1 MIFSQEF
8 EKVIEHLPDTIMKN
22 DVFIKAYG
30 KCEELK
36 MSEKDFFSKLV
47 NELEV
52 EFNYDPEKVKDI
64 LGEKYYTDV
73 CSFYSEFDEN
83 NVNVNKRP
91 VLRYDELLRK
101 KVGEYF
107 GCLLTNEVW
116 LPSPEEYKK
125 DPFKYVYIEEIFWRC
140 MRKIY
145 DYFFIDAEKTIKYI
159 SRTTNNIRSSTNL
172 EYNILDILERY
183 IVINGA
189 MGVTDA
195 IYHSLVREVR
205 WVLEKNIDIDNYNI
219 YMDVDEIEKEEE
231 EKKEEEKKEEEKKE
245 EEKKEEEK
253 EETEKKEEEKEETEK
268 KEEKKEETEKK
279 EEEKEETEKKEDKED
294 DENLYLIK
302 ISKRGCFDAKTNMC
316 LTLESKTKRD
326 IDYWKKKVIDN
337 ETMLSPYINLG
348 YQARILLN
356 EKMRK
361 VLCGEGNVA
370 GIGTRLKY
378 LGLLRNGLGDYEAFV
393 IEKQSG
399 FYLTYILME
408 GMIKNRLLQIKDL
421 KQIEKY
427 QKSKLKVIEKYV
439 GKLLLLEDNV
449 RPILKV
455 IKREFKRYKKT
466 KYILPNRRNQLIL
479 IMFRLISE
487 IHSADISM
495 SVANYVMREIEV
507 LQNFSDIYIEKT
519 LFNIDNMLLVWVKKF
534 NCQYDFLMEIMVYM
548 YSYKKTDKRLK
559 YLENVE
565 LCSGSQ
571 EFVYVDNIMQKAYA
585 GEYSEIK
592 KESLNSPLMLKK
604 MFSLDSEC
612 TEQRIQSIINSY
624 IIHGSYP
631 IEFEFTK

>member
-8 EKVIEHLPDTIMKN
+8 EKVIEYLPDIIMKN
-22 DVFIKAYG
+22 DVFIEAYR
-30 KCEELK
+30 KRKEVK
-36 MSEKDFFSKLV
+36 MSKKDFFSKLV

-52 EFNYDPEKVKDI
+52 EFNYDPRKVKDI
-64 LGEKYYTDV
+64 VGEKYYTDV

-116 LPSPEEYKK
+116 LSSPEEYKK

-159 SRTTNNIRSSTNL
+159 SRTNNNIRSSTNL

-189 MGVTDA
+189 MGVTDT

-219 YMDVDEIEKEEE
+219 YMDVDEIEKEG
-231 EKKEEEKKEEEKKE
+231 
-245 EEKKEEEK
+245 EEK
-253 EETEKKEEEKEETEK
+253 EGEEKEG
-268 KEEKKEETEKK
+268 
-279 EEEKEETEKKEDKED
+279 EEKEEDKED

-302 ISKRGCFDAKTNMC
+302 INKNGCFDAKTNMR
-316 LTLESKTKRD
+316 LTLESITKRD
-326 IDYWKKKVIDN
+326 TTYWKKKVIDN

-348 YQARILLN
+348 YQAKIVLN

-378 LGLLRNGLGDYEAFV
+378 LGFLRNGLGGYEAFV

-427 QKSKLKVIEKYV
+427 QKSKLKIIEKYM
-439 GKLLLLEDNV
+439 GKLLLLDNV
-449 RPILKV
+449 RPILNV
-455 IKREFKRYKKT
+455 IKSEFKRYKDKKT
-466 KYILPNRRNQLIL
+466 TYILPNRRNQLIL
-479 IMFRLISE
+479 IMFYLLSAIR
-487 IHSADISM
+487 SADISM
-495 SVANYVMREIEV
+495 SVARCVMEEIESI
-507 LQNFSDIYIEKT
+507 QNFSDDYIEKM
-519 LFNIDNMLLVWVKKF
+519 LIRIDNMLVGWVKKF

-565 LCSGSQ
+565 LCPGSQ

-585 GEYSEIK
+585 SEYSKIK
-592 KESLNSPLMLKK
+592 KESLNSSLMLKK

-631 IEFEFTK
+631 EEFGFTK

>member
-231 EKKEEEKKEEEKKE
+231 EKEEEEKKEEENKE
-245 EEKKEEEK
+245 EE
-253 EETEKKEEEKEETEK
+253 
-268 KEEKKEETEKK
+268 KEETEKK

>member
-231 EKKEEEKKEEEKKE
+231 EKEEEEKKEEEKKE
-245 EEKKEEEK
+245 E
-253 EETEKKEEEKEETEK
+253 
-268 KEEKKEETEKK
+268 EKK

-370 GIGTRLKY
+370 GIGTRL
-378 LGLLRNGLGDYEAFV
+378 NA
-393 IEKQSG
+393 
-399 FYLTYILME
+399 
-408 GMIKNRLLQIKDL
+408 
-421 KQIEKY
+421 
-427 QKSKLKVIEKYV
+427 
-439 GKLLLLEDNV
+439 
-449 RPILKV
+449 
-455 IKREFKRYKKT
+455 
-466 KYILPNRRNQLIL
+466 
-479 IMFRLISE
+479 
-487 IHSADISM
+487 
-495 SVANYVMREIEV
+495 
-507 LQNFSDIYIEKT
+507 NFS
-519 LFNIDNMLLVWVKKF
+519 LFS
-534 NCQYDFLMEIMVYM
+534 
-548 YSYKKTDKRLK
+548 YSNT
-559 YLENVE
+559 
-565 LCSGSQ
+565 
-571 EFVYVDNIMQKAYA
+571 
-585 GEYSEIK
+585 
-592 KESLNSPLMLKK
+592 
-604 MFSLDSEC
+604 
-612 TEQRIQSIINSY
+612 
-624 IIHGSYP
+624 
-631 IEFEFTK
+631 

>member
-1 MIFSQEF
+1 MILSQEF
-8 EKVIEHLPDTIMKN
+8 EKVIEHLPDIIMKN
-22 DVFIKAYG
+22 DVFIKAY
-30 KCEELK
+30 KKRKEVK
-36 MSEKDFFSKLV
+36 MSKKDFFSKVV

-64 LGEKYYTDV
+64 VGEQYYTNV
-73 CSFYSEFDEN
+73 CSLCSKLDES
-83 NVNVNKRP
+83 NVNFNTRP
-91 VLRYDELLRK
+91 VIRCDELPWK
-101 KVGEYF
+101 EFEEYF

-116 LPSPEEYKK
+116 LLPPEEYKK
-125 DPFKYVYIEEIFWRC
+125 DPFKYVYIVGMFLRC

-145 DYFFIDAEKTIKYI
+145 DYFFIDVEKTIKYM
-159 SRTTNNIRSSTNL
+159 SRTNNIWSFENL
-172 EYNILDILERY
+172 KDKILDALERS

-189 MGVTDA
+189 MGVDGT

-231 EKKEEEKKEEEKKE
+231 KKEEEKKEEEKKE
-245 EEKKEEEK
+245 EGEK
-253 EETEKKEEEKEETEK
+253 E
-268 KEEKKEETEKK
+268 
-279 EEEKEETEKKEDKED
+279 EDKED

-302 ISKRGCFDAKTNMC
+302 INKNGCFDAKTNMR
-316 LTLESKTKRD
+316 LTLESKTPKD
-326 IDYWKKKVIDN
+326 TTYWEKKVIDS
-337 ETMLSPYINLG
+337 EVMLSPYINLG
-348 YQARILLN
+348 YQAKIVLN
-356 EKMRK
+356 EKMKK

-378 LGLLRNGLGDYEAFV
+378 LGFLRKGVGDYEAFV

-519 LFNIDNMLLVWVKKF
+519 LFNIDNMLLEWVKKF
-534 NCQYDFLMEIMVYM
+534 NCQYDFLMETMVYM
-548 YSYKKTDKRLK
+548 YSYKKTDERLK

-565 LCSGSQ
+565 VCPGSR
-571 EFVYVDNIMQKAYA
+571 EFVYVDNIMQKAYD
-585 GEYSEIK
+585 GEYSEITK
-592 KESLNSPLMLKK
+592 KSLKSPLMLKK
-604 MFSLDSEC
+604 MFSIDSEC

-624 IIHGSYP
+624 IIHASYP
-631 IEFEFTK
+631 IEFEFAK

>member
-231 EKKEEEKKEEEKKE
+231 
-245 EEKKEEEK
+245 
-253 EETEKKEEEKEETEK
+253 
-268 KEEKKEETEKK
+268 
-279 EEEKEETEKKEDKED
+279 EKKEDKED

-631 IEFEFTK
+631 IEFEFT

>member
-231 EKKEEEKKEEEKKE
+231 EKKEE
-245 EEKKEEEK
+245 
-253 EETEKKEEEKEETEK
+253 
-268 KEEKKEETEKK
+268 EKK

>member
-231 EKKEEEKKEEEKKE
+231 EKKEEEKE
-245 EEKKEEEK
+245 
-253 EETEKKEEEKEETEK
+253 
-268 KEEKKEETEKK
+268 

>member
-1 MIFSQEF
+1 MILSQEF
-8 EKVIEHLPDTIMKN
+8 EKVIEHLPDIIMKN
-22 DVFIKAYG
+22 DVFIKAY
-30 KCEELK
+30 KKRKEVK
-36 MSEKDFFSKLV
+36 MSKKDFFSKVV

-64 LGEKYYTDV
+64 VGEQYYTNV
-73 CSFYSEFDEN
+73 CSLCSKLDES
-83 NVNVNKRP
+83 NVNFNTRP
-91 VLRYDELLRK
+91 VIRCDELPWK
-101 KVGEYF
+101 EFEEYF

-116 LPSPEEYKK
+116 LLPPEEYKK
-125 DPFKYVYIEEIFWRC
+125 DPFKYVYIVGMFLRC

-145 DYFFIDAEKTIKYI
+145 DYFFIDVEKTIKYM
-159 SRTTNNIRSSTNL
+159 SRTNNIWSFENL
-172 EYNILDILERY
+172 KDKILDALERS

-189 MGVTDA
+189 MGVDGT

-231 EKKEEEKKEEEKKE
+231 KKEEEKKEEGKKE
-245 EEKKEEEK
+245 EEKKEEGEEEEGEK
-253 EETEKKEEEKEETEK
+253 E
-268 KEEKKEETEKK
+268 
-279 EEEKEETEKKEDKED
+279 EDKED

-302 ISKRGCFDAKTNMC
+302 INKNGCFDAKTNMR
-316 LTLESKTKRD
+316 LTLESKTPKD
-326 IDYWKKKVIDN
+326 TTYWEKKVIDS
-337 ETMLSPYINLG
+337 EVMLSPYINLG
-348 YQARILLN
+348 YQAKIVLN
-356 EKMRK
+356 EKMKK

-378 LGLLRNGLGDYEAFV
+378 LGFLRKGVGDYEAFV

-519 LFNIDNMLLVWVKKF
+519 LFNIDNMLLEWVKKF
-534 NCQYDFLMEIMVYM
+534 NCQYDFLMETMVYM
-548 YSYKKTDKRLK
+548 YSYKKTDERLK

-565 LCSGSQ
+565 VCPGSR
-571 EFVYVDNIMQKAYA
+571 EFVYVDNIMQKAYD
-585 GEYSEIK
+585 GEYSEITK
-592 KESLNSPLMLKK
+592 KSLKSPLMLKK
-604 MFSLDSEC
+604 MFSIDSEC

-624 IIHGSYP
+624 IIHASYP
-631 IEFEFTK
+631 IEFEFAK

>member
-231 EKKEEEKKEEEKKE
+231 EKEEEEKKEE
-245 EEKKEEEK
+245 
-253 EETEKKEEEKEETEK
+253 
-268 KEEKKEETEKK
+268 EKK

-495 SVANYVMREIEV
+495 SVANYVIREIEV

>member
-231 EKKEEEKKEEEKKE
+231 
-245 EEKKEEEK
+245 
-253 EETEKKEEEKEETEK
+253 
-268 KEEKKEETEKK
+268 EKK

>member
-219 YMDVDEIEKEEE
+219 YMDVDEIETEA
-231 EKKEEEKKEEEKKE
+231 
-245 EEKKEEEK
+245 EEK
-253 EETEKKEEEKEETEK
+253 EETEKKA
-268 KEEKKEETEKK
+268 
-279 EEEKEETEKKEDKED
+279 DKED

>member
-1 MIFSQEF
+1 MILSQEF
-8 EKVIEHLPDTIMKN
+8 EKVIEHLPDIIMKN
-22 DVFIKAYG
+22 DVFIKAY
-30 KCEELK
+30 KKRKEVK
-36 MSEKDFFSKLV
+36 MSKKDFFSKVV

-64 LGEKYYTDV
+64 VGEQYYTNV
-73 CSFYSEFDEN
+73 CSLCSKLDES
-83 NVNVNKRP
+83 NVNFNTRP
-91 VLRYDELLRK
+91 VIRCDELPWK
-101 KVGEYF
+101 EFEEYF

-116 LPSPEEYKK
+116 LLPPEEYKK
-125 DPFKYVYIEEIFWRC
+125 DPFKYVYIVGMFLRC

-145 DYFFIDAEKTIKYI
+145 DYFFIDVEKTIKYM
-159 SRTTNNIRSSTNL
+159 SRTNNIWSFENL
-172 EYNILDILERY
+172 KDKILDALERS

-189 MGVTDA
+189 MGVDGT

-231 EKKEEEKKEEEKKE
+231 KKEEEKKEEGKKEEEKKEEEKKE
-245 EEKKEEEK
+245 E
-253 EETEKKEEEKEETEK
+253 
-268 KEEKKEETEKK
+268 
-279 EEEKEETEKKEDKED
+279 DKED

-302 ISKRGCFDAKTNMC
+302 INKNGCFDAKTNMR
-316 LTLESKTKRD
+316 LTLESKTPKD
-326 IDYWKKKVIDN
+326 TTYWEKKVIDS
-337 ETMLSPYINLG
+337 EVMLSPYINLG
-348 YQARILLN
+348 YQAKIVLN
-356 EKMRK
+356 EKMKK

-378 LGLLRNGLGDYEAFV
+378 LGFLRKGVGDYEAFV

-519 LFNIDNMLLVWVKKF
+519 LFNIDNMLLEWVKKF
-534 NCQYDFLMEIMVYM
+534 NCQYDFLMETMVYM
-548 YSYKKTDKRLK
+548 YSYKKTDERLK

-565 LCSGSQ
+565 VCPGSR
-571 EFVYVDNIMQKAYA
+571 EFVYVDNIMQKAYD
-585 GEYSEIK
+585 GEYSEITK
-592 KESLNSPLMLKK
+592 KSLKSPLMLKK
-604 MFSLDSEC
+604 MFSIDSEC

-624 IIHGSYP
+624 IIHASYP
-631 IEFEFTK
+631 IEFEFAK

>member
-231 EKKEEEKKEEEKKE
+231 EKEEE
-245 EEKKEEEK
+245 
-253 EETEKKEEEKEETEK
+253 
-268 KEEKKEETEKK
+268 
-279 EEEKEETEKKEDKED
+279 EKKEDKED

>member
-231 EKKEEEKKEEEKKE
+231 EKEE

-253 EETEKKEEEKEETEK
+253 EEEENEEE
-268 KEEKKEETEKK
+268 
-279 EEEKEETEKKEDKED
+279 EKKEDKED

>member
-231 EKKEEEKKEEEKKE
+231 EKEEEEKKEEEKKE
-245 EEKKEEEK
+245 G
-253 EETEKKEEEKEETEK
+253 
-268 KEEKKEETEKK
+268 EKK

>member
-1 MIFSQEF
+1 MILSQEF
-8 EKVIEHLPDTIMKN
+8 EKVIEHLPDIIMKN
-22 DVFIKAYG
+22 DVFIKAY
-30 KCEELK
+30 KKRKEVK
-36 MSEKDFFSKLV
+36 MSKKDFFSKVV

-64 LGEKYYTDV
+64 VGEQYYTNV
-73 CSFYSEFDEN
+73 CSLCSKLDES
-83 NVNVNKRP
+83 NVNFNTRP
-91 VLRYDELLRK
+91 VIRCDELPWK
-101 KVGEYF
+101 EFEEYF

-116 LPSPEEYKK
+116 LLPPEEYKK
-125 DPFKYVYIEEIFWRC
+125 DPFKYVYIVGMFLRC

-145 DYFFIDAEKTIKYI
+145 DYFFIDVEKTIKYM
-159 SRTTNNIRSSTNL
+159 SRTNNIWSFENL
-172 EYNILDILERY
+172 KDKILDALERS

-189 MGVTDA
+189 MGVDST

-231 EKKEEEKKEEEKKE
+231 KKEEEKKEEGKKE
-245 EEKKEEEK
+245 EEKKEEGEK
-253 EETEKKEEEKEETEK
+253 EEGEKE
-268 KEEKKEETEKK
+268 
-279 EEEKEETEKKEDKED
+279 EDKED

-302 ISKRGCFDAKTNMC
+302 INKNGCFDAKTNMR
-316 LTLESKTKRD
+316 LTLESKTPKD
-326 IDYWKKKVIDN
+326 TTYWEKKVIDS
-337 ETMLSPYINLG
+337 EVMLSPYINLG
-348 YQARILLN
+348 YQAKIVLN
-356 EKMRK
+356 EKMKK

-378 LGLLRNGLGDYEAFV
+378 LGFLRKGVGDYEAFV

-519 LFNIDNMLLVWVKKF
+519 LFNIDNMLLEWVKKF
-534 NCQYDFLMEIMVYM
+534 NCQYDFLMETMVYM
-548 YSYKKTDKRLK
+548 YSYKKTDERLK

-565 LCSGSQ
+565 VCPGSR
-571 EFVYVDNIMQKAYA
+571 EFVYVDNIMQKAYD
-585 GEYSEIK
+585 GEYSEITK
-592 KESLNSPLMLKK
+592 KSLKSPLMLKK
-604 MFSLDSEC
+604 MFSIDSEC

-624 IIHGSYP
+624 IIHASYP
-631 IEFEFTK
+631 IEFEFAK

>member
-231 EKKEEEKKEEEKKE
+231 EKEEKEKKEEE
-245 EEKKEEEK
+245 
-253 EETEKKEEEKEETEK
+253 
-268 KEEKKEETEKK
+268 KEETEKK

>member
-219 YMDVDEIEKEEE
+219 YMDVEEIEKEEEEKEEE
-231 EKKEEEKKEEEKKE
+231 EKKEEEKKEE
-245 EEKKEEEK
+245 
-253 EETEKKEEEKEETEK
+253 
-268 KEEKKEETEKK
+268 
-279 EEEKEETEKKEDKED
+279 EKKEDKED

>member
-1 MIFSQEF
+1 MILSQEF
-8 EKVIEHLPDTIMKN
+8 EKVIEHLPDIIMKN
-22 DVFIKAYG
+22 DVFIKAY
-30 KCEELK
+30 KKRKEVK
-36 MSEKDFFSKLV
+36 MSKKDFFSKVV

-64 LGEKYYTDV
+64 VGEQYYTNV
-73 CSFYSEFDEN
+73 CSLCSKLDES
-83 NVNVNKRP
+83 NVNFNTRP
-91 VLRYDELLRK
+91 VIRCDELPWK
-101 KVGEYF
+101 EFEEYF

-116 LPSPEEYKK
+116 LLPPEEYKK
-125 DPFKYVYIEEIFWRC
+125 DPFKYVYIVGMFLRC

-145 DYFFIDAEKTIKYI
+145 DYFFIDVEKTIKYM
-159 SRTTNNIRSSTNL
+159 SRTNNIWSFENL
-172 EYNILDILERY
+172 KDKILDALERS

-189 MGVTDA
+189 MGVDGT

-231 EKKEEEKKEEEKKE
+231 KKEEEKKEEGKKE
-245 EEKKEEEK
+245 EEKKEEGEEEEGEK
-253 EETEKKEEEKEETEK
+253 E
-268 KEEKKEETEKK
+268 
-279 EEEKEETEKKEDKED
+279 EDKED

-302 ISKRGCFDAKTNMC
+302 INKNGCFDAKTNMR
-316 LTLESKTKRD
+316 LTLESKTPKD
-326 IDYWKKKVIDN
+326 TTYWEKKVIDS
-337 ETMLSPYINLG
+337 EVMLSPYINLG
-348 YQARILLN
+348 YQAKIVLN
-356 EKMRK
+356 EKMKK

-378 LGLLRNGLGDYEAFV
+378 LGFLRKGVGDYEAFV

-519 LFNIDNMLLVWVKKF
+519 LFNIDKMLLEWVKKF
-534 NCQYDFLMEIMVYM
+534 NCQYDFLMETMVYM
-548 YSYKKTDKRLK
+548 YSYKKTDERLK

-565 LCSGSQ
+565 VCPGSR
-571 EFVYVDNIMQKAYA
+571 EFVYVDNIMQKAYD
-585 GEYSEIK
+585 GEYSEITK
-592 KESLNSPLMLKK
+592 KSLKSPLMLKK
-604 MFSLDSEC
+604 MFSIDSEC

-624 IIHGSYP
+624 IIHASYP
-631 IEFEFTK
+631 IEFEFAK

>member
-1 MIFSQEF
+1 MILSQEF
-8 EKVIEHLPDTIMKN
+8 EKVIEHLPDIIMKN
-22 DVFIKAYG
+22 DVFIKAY
-30 KCEELK
+30 KKRKEVK
-36 MSEKDFFSKLV
+36 MSKKDFFSKVV

-64 LGEKYYTDV
+64 VGEQYYTNV
-73 CSFYSEFDEN
+73 CSLCSKLDES
-83 NVNVNKRP
+83 NVNFNTRP
-91 VLRYDELLRK
+91 VIRCDELPWK
-101 KVGEYF
+101 EFEEYF

-116 LPSPEEYKK
+116 LLPPEEYKK
-125 DPFKYVYIEEIFWRC
+125 DPFKYVYIVGMFLRC

-145 DYFFIDAEKTIKYI
+145 GYFFIDVEKTIKYM
-159 SRTTNNIRSSTNL
+159 SRTNNIWSFENL
-172 EYNILDILERY
+172 KDKILDALERS

-189 MGVTDA
+189 MGVDGT

-219 YMDVDEIEKEEE
+219 YMDVDEIEKEEGKKE
-231 EKKEEEKKEEEKKE
+231 EGKKEEEKKEEEKKEEGEKEEGKKEEEKKEEEKKE
-245 EEKKEEEK
+245 EEKKE
-253 EETEKKEEEKEETEK
+253 
-268 KEEKKEETEKK
+268 
-279 EEEKEETEKKEDKED
+279 EDKED

-495 SVANYVMREIEV
+495 SVANCVMREIEV
-507 LQNFSDIYIEKT
+507 LQNFSDIHIEKT

>member
-231 EKKEEEKKEEEKKE
+231 EKEE

-253 EETEKKEEEKEETEK
+253 EEE
-268 KEEKKEETEKK
+268 
-279 EEEKEETEKKEDKED
+279 EKKEDKED

>member
-231 EKKEEEKKEEEKKE
+231 EKKE
-245 EEKKEEEK
+245 
-253 EETEKKEEEKEETEK
+253 
-268 KEEKKEETEKK
+268 
-279 EEEKEETEKKEDKED
+279 DKED

-495 SVANYVMREIEV
+495 SVANCVMREIEV
-507 LQNFSDIYIEKT
+507 LQNFSDIHIEKT

>member
-1 MIFSQEF
+1 MILSQEF
-8 EKVIEHLPDTIMKN
+8 EKVIEHLPDIIMKN
-22 DVFIKAYG
+22 DVFIKAY
-30 KCEELK
+30 KKRKEVK
-36 MSEKDFFSKLV
+36 MSKKDFFSKVV

-64 LGEKYYTDV
+64 VGEQYYTNV
-73 CSFYSEFDEN
+73 CSLCSKLDES
-83 NVNVNKRP
+83 NVNFNTRP
-91 VLRYDELLRK
+91 VIRCDELPWK
-101 KVGEYF
+101 EFEEYF

-116 LPSPEEYKK
+116 LLPPEEYKK
-125 DPFKYVYIEEIFWRC
+125 DPFKYVYIVGMFLRC

-145 DYFFIDAEKTIKYI
+145 DYFFIDVEKTIKYM
-159 SRTTNNIRSSTNL
+159 SRTNNIWSFENL
-172 EYNILDILERY
+172 KDKILDALERS

-189 MGVTDA
+189 MGVDGT

-231 EKKEEEKKEEEKKE
+231 KKEEEKKEEGKKE
-245 EEKKEEEK
+245 EEKKEEGEEEEGEK
-253 EETEKKEEEKEETEK
+253 E
-268 KEEKKEETEKK
+268 
-279 EEEKEETEKKEDKED
+279 EDKED

-302 ISKRGCFDAKTNMC
+302 INKNGCFDAKTNMR
-316 LTLESKTKRD
+316 LTLESKTPKD
-326 IDYWKKKVIDN
+326 TTYWEKKVIDS
-337 ETMLSPYINLG
+337 EVMLSPYINLG
-348 YQARILLN
+348 YQAKIVLN
-356 EKMRK
+356 EKMKK

-378 LGLLRNGLGDYEAFV
+378 LGFLRKGVGDYEAFV

-466 KYILPNRRNQLIL
+466 KYILQNRRNQLIL

-519 LFNIDNMLLVWVKKF
+519 LFNIDNMLLEWVKKF
-534 NCQYDFLMEIMVYM
+534 NCQYDFLMETMVYM
-548 YSYKKTDKRLK
+548 YSYKKTDERLK

-565 LCSGSQ
+565 VCPGSR
-571 EFVYVDNIMQKAYA
+571 EFVYVDNIMQKAYD
-585 GEYSEIK
+585 GEYSEITK
-592 KESLNSPLMLKK
+592 KSLKSPLMLKK
-604 MFSLDSEC
+604 MFSIDSEC

-624 IIHGSYP
+624 IIHASYP
-631 IEFEFTK
+631 IEFEFAK

>member
-231 EKKEEEKKEEEKKE
+231 EKEDH
-245 EEKKEEEK
+245 
-253 EETEKKEEEKEETEK
+253 
-268 KEEKKEETEKK
+268 
-279 EEEKEETEKKEDKED
+279 EKEETEKKEDKED

>member
-1 MIFSQEF
+1 MILSQEF
-8 EKVIEHLPDTIMKN
+8 EKVIEHLPDIIMKN
-22 DVFIKAYG
+22 DVFIKAY
-30 KCEELK
+30 KKRKEVK
-36 MSEKDFFSKLV
+36 MSKKDFFSKVV

-64 LGEKYYTDV
+64 VGEQYYTNV
-73 CSFYSEFDEN
+73 CSLCSKLDES
-83 NVNVNKRP
+83 NVNFNTRP
-91 VLRYDELLRK
+91 VIRCDELPWK
-101 KVGEYF
+101 EFEEYF

-116 LPSPEEYKK
+116 LLPPEEYKK
-125 DPFKYVYIEEIFWRC
+125 DPFKYVYIVGMFLRC

-145 DYFFIDAEKTIKYI
+145 DYFFIDVEKTIKYM
-159 SRTTNNIRSSTNL
+159 SRTNNIWSFENL
-172 EYNILDILERY
+172 KDKILDALVRS

-189 MGVTDA
+189 MGVDGT

-231 EKKEEEKKEEEKKE
+231 KKEEEKKEEGKKEEEKKEEEKKE
-245 EEKKEEEK
+245 EEKKEEGEEEEGEK
-253 EETEKKEEEKEETEK
+253 E
-268 KEEKKEETEKK
+268 
-279 EEEKEETEKKEDKED
+279 EDKED

-302 ISKRGCFDAKTNMC
+302 INKNGCFDAKTNMR
-316 LTLESKTKRD
+316 LTLESKTPKD
-326 IDYWKKKVIDN
+326 TTYWEKKVIDS
-337 ETMLSPYINLG
+337 EVMLSPYINLG
-348 YQARILLN
+348 YQAKIVLN
-356 EKMRK
+356 EKMKK

-370 GIGTRLKY
+370 GRGTRLKY
-378 LGLLRNGLGDYEAFV
+378 LGFLRKGVGDYEAFV

-519 LFNIDNMLLVWVKKF
+519 LFNIDNMLLEWVKKF
-534 NCQYDFLMEIMVYM
+534 NCQYDFLMETMVYM
-548 YSYKKTDKRLK
+548 YSYKKTDERLK

-565 LCSGSQ
+565 VCPGSR
-571 EFVYVDNIMQKAYA
+571 EFVYVDNIMQKAYD
-585 GEYSEIK
+585 GEYSEITK
-592 KESLNSPLMLKK
+592 KSLKSPLMLKK
-604 MFSLDSEC
+604 MFSIDSEC

-624 IIHGSYP
+624 IIHASYP
-631 IEFEFTK
+631 IEFEFAK

>member
-1 MIFSQEF
+1 MILSQEF
-8 EKVIEHLPDTIMKN
+8 EKVIEHLPDIIMKN
-22 DVFIKAYG
+22 DVFIKAY
-30 KCEELK
+30 KKRKEVK
-36 MSEKDFFSKLV
+36 MSKKDFFSKVV

-64 LGEKYYTDV
+64 VGEQYYTNV
-73 CSFYSEFDEN
+73 CSLCSKLDES
-83 NVNVNKRP
+83 NVNFNTRP
-91 VLRYDELLRK
+91 VIRCDELPWK
-101 KVGEYF
+101 EFEEYF

-116 LPSPEEYKK
+116 LLPPEEYKK
-125 DPFKYVYIEEIFWRC
+125 DPFKYVYIVGMFLRC

-145 DYFFIDAEKTIKYI
+145 DYFFIDVEKTIKYM
-159 SRTTNNIRSSTNL
+159 SRTNNIWSFENL
-172 EYNILDILERY
+172 KDKILDALERS

-189 MGVTDA
+189 MGVDGT

-231 EKKEEEKKEEEKKE
+231 KKEEEKKEEEKKE
-245 EEKKEEEK
+245 EEKKEEGEEEEGEK
-253 EETEKKEEEKEETEK
+253 E
-268 KEEKKEETEKK
+268 
-279 EEEKEETEKKEDKED
+279 EDKED

-302 ISKRGCFDAKTNMC
+302 INKNGCFDAKTNMR
-316 LTLESKTKRD
+316 LTLESKTPKD
-326 IDYWKKKVIDN
+326 TTYWEKKVIDS
-337 ETMLSPYINLG
+337 EVMLSPYINLG
-348 YQARILLN
+348 YQAKIVLN
-356 EKMRK
+356 EKMKK

-378 LGLLRNGLGDYEAFV
+378 LGFLRKGVGDYEAFV

-519 LFNIDNMLLVWVKKF
+519 LFNIDNMLLEWVKKF
-534 NCQYDFLMEIMVYM
+534 NCQYDFLMETMVYM
-548 YSYKKTDKRLK
+548 YSYKKTDERLK

-565 LCSGSQ
+565 VCPGSR
-571 EFVYVDNIMQKAYA
+571 EFVYVDNIMQKAYD
-585 GEYSEIK
+585 GEYSEITK
-592 KESLNSPLMLKK
+592 KSLKSPLMLKK
-604 MFSLDSEC
+604 MFSIDSEC

-624 IIHGSYP
+624 IIHASYP
-631 IEFEFTK
+631 IEFEFAK

>member
-219 YMDVDEIEKEEE
+219 YMDVDEIEKE
-231 EKKEEEKKEEEKKE
+231 
-245 EEKKEEEK
+245 
-253 EETEKKEEEKEETEK
+253 
-268 KEEKKEETEKK
+268 

>member
-1 MIFSQEF
+1 MILSQEF
-8 EKVIEHLPDTIMKN
+8 EKVIEHLPDIIMKN
-22 DVFIKAYG
+22 DVFIKAY
-30 KCEELK
+30 KKRKEVK
-36 MSEKDFFSKLV
+36 MSKKDFFSKVV

-64 LGEKYYTDV
+64 VGEQYYTNV
-73 CSFYSEFDEN
+73 CSLCSKLDES
-83 NVNVNKRP
+83 NVNFNTRP
-91 VLRYDELLRK
+91 VIRCDELPWK
-101 KVGEYF
+101 EFEEYF

-116 LPSPEEYKK
+116 LLPPEEYKK
-125 DPFKYVYIEEIFWRC
+125 DPFKYVYIVGMFLRC

-145 DYFFIDAEKTIKYI
+145 DYFFIDVEKTIKYM
-159 SRTTNNIRSSTNL
+159 SRTNNIWSFENL
-172 EYNILDILERY
+172 KDKILDALERS

-189 MGVTDA
+189 MGVDGT

-231 EKKEEEKKEEEKKE
+231 KKEEEKKEEGKKE
-245 EEKKEEEK
+245 EEKKEEGEEEEGEK
-253 EETEKKEEEKEETEK
+253 E
-268 KEEKKEETEKK
+268 
-279 EEEKEETEKKEDKED
+279 EDKED

-302 ISKRGCFDAKTNMC
+302 INKNGCFDAKTNMR
-316 LTLESKTKRD
+316 LTLESKTPKD
-326 IDYWKKKVIDN
+326 TTYWEKKVIDS
-337 ETMLSPYINLG
+337 EVMLFPYINLG
-348 YQARILLN
+348 YQAKIVLN
-356 EKMRK
+356 EKMKK

-378 LGLLRNGLGDYEAFV
+378 LGFLRKGVGDYEAFV

-519 LFNIDNMLLVWVKKF
+519 LFNIDNMLLEWVKKF
-534 NCQYDFLMEIMVYM
+534 NCQYDFLMETMVYM
-548 YSYKKTDKRLK
+548 YSYKKTDERLK

-565 LCSGSQ
+565 VCPGSR
-571 EFVYVDNIMQKAYA
+571 EFVYVDNIMQKAYD
-585 GEYSEIK
+585 GEYSEITK
-592 KESLNSPLMLKK
+592 KSLKSPLMLKK
-604 MFSLDSEC
+604 MFSIDSEC

-624 IIHGSYP
+624 IIHASYP
-631 IEFEFTK
+631 IEFEFAK

>member
-231 EKKEEEKKEEEKKE
+231 EKEEEEKKEEEKKE
-245 EEKKEEEK
+245 EE
-253 EETEKKEEEKEETEK
+253 
-268 KEEKKEETEKK
+268 KEETEKK

>member
-231 EKKEEEKKEEEKKE
+231 EKKEEEKEEE
-245 EEKKEEEK
+245 
-253 EETEKKEEEKEETEK
+253 
-268 KEEKKEETEKK
+268 
-279 EEEKEETEKKEDKED
+279 EKKEDKED

-495 SVANYVMREIEV
+495 SVANCVMREIEV
-507 LQNFSDIYIEKT
+507 LQNFSDIHIEKT

>member
-8 EKVIEHLPDTIMKN
+8 EKVIEHLPETIMKN
-22 DVFIKAYG
+22 DVFIEAYG
-30 KCEELK
+30 KREEIK

-101 KVGEYF
+101 KIGEYF

-231 EKKEEEKKEEEKKE
+231 KKEEGEKEEGEKE
-245 EEKKEEEK
+245 EEEK
-253 EETEKKEEEKEETEK
+253 E
-268 KEEKKEETEKK
+268 
-279 EEEKEETEKKEDKED
+279 EDKED

-302 ISKRGCFDAKTNMC
+302 INKNGCFDAKTNMR
-316 LTLESKTKRD
+316 LTLESKTQKD
-326 IDYWKKKVIDN
+326 TTYWEKKVIDS
-337 ETMLSPYINLG
+337 EVMLSPYINLG
-348 YQARILLN
+348 YQAKIVLN
-356 EKMRK
+356 EKMKK

-378 LGLLRNGLGDYEAFV
+378 LGFLRNGLGDYEAFV

-519 LFNIDNMLLVWVKKF
+519 LFNIDNMLLEWVKKF
-534 NCQYDFLMEIMVYM
+534 NCQYDFLMETMVYM
-548 YSYKKTDKRLK
+548 YSYKKTDERLK

-565 LCSGSQ
+565 VCPGSR
-571 EFVYVDNIMQKAYA
+571 EFVYVDNIMQKAYD
-585 GEYSEIK
+585 GEYSEITK
-592 KESLNSPLMLKK
+592 KSLKSPLMLKK
-604 MFSLDSEC
+604 MFSIDSEC

-624 IIHGSYP
+624 IIHASYP
-631 IEFEFTK
+631 IEFEFAK

>member
-231 EKKEEEKKEEEKKE
+231 EKEEEEKKEEEKKE
-245 EEKKEEEK
+245 EEKKEE
-253 EETEKKEEEKEETEK
+253 
-268 KEEKKEETEKK
+268 EKK

>member
-231 EKKEEEKKEEEKKE
+231 EKEEE
-245 EEKKEEEK
+245 
-253 EETEKKEEEKEETEK
+253 
-268 KEEKKEETEKK
+268 EKK